1 VDDYWPVGDEILGR
15 VAELERLARAHF
27 IDELIIAV
35 DDVPTRRRAI
45 RTAVACRLDVSLVP
59 NLADCCAARL
69 SQIGPWPLITLH
81 EERPPTL
88 ALAVKR
94 GIDVLGSCLGLLLTA
109 PLLAFIALWIRLDSA
124 GPVLY
129 TAQRVGRKG
138 ARFRCYKFRTMSTD
152 ADVVKEKL
160 RSQNQRTG
168 AFFKIEHDPRITRC
182 GRWLRRYSLDE
193 LPQLWNVVLGSM
205 SLVGPRPHPLDDFAR
220 YQLADLCRL
229 DVRPGL
235 TGLWQTT
242 ARRDPSFQTNLR
254 LDRQYIESWSLAL
267 DLRIL
272 LRTVRVVLA
281 GEGC

>member
-1 VDDYWPVGDEILGR
+1 
-15 VAELERLARAHF
+15 
-27 IDELIIAV
+27 
-35 DDVPTRRRAI
+35 
-45 RTAVACRLDVSLVP
+45 
-59 NLADCCAARL
+59 
-69 SQIGPWPLITLH
+69 
-81 EERPPTL
+81 
-88 ALAVKR
+88 
-94 GIDVLGSCLGLLLTA
+94 
-109 PLLAFIALWIRLDSA
+109 LLAFIALWIRLDSA

-220 YQLADLCRL
+220 YQL
-229 DVRPGL
+229 
-235 TGLWQTT
+235 
-242 ARRDPSFQTNLR
+242 
-254 LDRQYIESWSLAL
+254 
-267 DLRIL
+267 
-272 LRTVRVVLA
+272 
-281 GEGC
+281 